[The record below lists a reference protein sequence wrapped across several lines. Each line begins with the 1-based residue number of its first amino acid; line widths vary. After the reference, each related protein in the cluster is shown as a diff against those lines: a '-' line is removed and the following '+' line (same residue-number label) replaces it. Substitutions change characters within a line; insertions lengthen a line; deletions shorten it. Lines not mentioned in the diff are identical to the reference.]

1 MKIRFVPADARQYFY
16 HVPVDLVDTRF
27 SSFSH
32 LPFPLPFRPACK
44 FQISTME
51 LPAFK
56 MSCKLACSLL
66 SFWWPLLASRTQDFF
81 KLFERVF
88 GSSSRIRIFT
98 PRLAFPGYARS
109 GSIFVSE

>member
-88 GSSSRIRIFT
+88 GIKLKNKDFHSKTCLSWICKIRLNFC
-98 PRLAFPGYARS
+98 
-109 GSIFVSE
+109 